1 MRRISPIA
9 ALVSAL
15 ALSWPAM
22 AQSVGTGTP
31 PATAGTG
38 TPSGTGTPVGTPP
51 ATTGGPAGAQATGTG
66 PQRDQQQLCDG
77 IPCENPDQQR
87 DMQKLHAQDMDWLD
101 NYGPAAGGGPGNAQK
116 RGPHGTQGGQ
126 GPGIGPQQ
134 GQGTPQGQGPGPH

>member
-1 MRRISPIA
+1 MRSISPIA
-9 ALVSAL
+9 VLVSAL

-22 AQSVGTGTP
+22 AQPAGTGTG
-31 PATAGTG
+31 TLAGTG
-38 TPSGTGTPVGTPP
+38 TPAGTQSGTPP

-77 IPCENPDQQR
+77 VPCEDPDQQR

-116 RGPHGTQGGQ
+116 RGPHGSQGGPTGSG
-126 GPGIGPQQ
+126 GPQ
-134 GQGTPQGQGPGPH
+134 GQGTSQGQGPGPH

>member
-1 MRRISPIA
+1 MRRISAIA
-9 ALVSAL
+9 ALVSGL

-22 AQSVGTGTP
+22 AQSVG
-31 PATAGTG
+31 
-38 TPSGTGTPVGTPP
+38 SGTPP

-66 PQRDQQQLCDG
+66 PQRDQQKLCDG